1 MNFENL
7 TVDLH
12 VFIISFGLAKFQED
26 QNSYVINQI
35 LNFKFLWYKIM
46 HKNKF
51 IDRIVNN
58 IRFEQNLT
66 CVLRT
71 WRTCNPTIRFSKFTS
86 NKKI

>member
-1 MNFENL
+1 MNVNFENL

-46 HKNKF
+46 HKK
-51 IDRIVNN
+51 
-58 IRFEQNLT
+58 
-66 CVLRT
+66 
-71 WRTCNPTIRFSKFTS
+71 
-86 NKKI
+86 